1 MTLGQPD
8 EQEFPGVAGSG
19 VTVEELRNLPLEA
32 LVEIIIQQRDVIRG
46 LREHITE
53 LEREIVR
60 HNKPRKTS
68 RNSSLPSSKDHK
80 SNWKAKVKP
89 KQKRGPRVGHP
100 GRSRTRSEP
109 DVVVEC
115 CPSHCSA
122 CGTDL
127 QDLEPTSVGVN
138 QVIDI
143 PPVRPVVVEAHRY
156 SVICPVC
163 HHQESAAYPAG
174 MEPERVFGGGIE
186 SLVNYLHHEHHI
198 GYARL
203 ESLLNDLF
211 HLSVSEGAL
220 VNMIQR
226 GAARLE
232 PEAEE
237 IRDRIRNSTVVGS
250 DETGARVDGQ
260 NWWQWVFRTEQAC
273 YHIIVPHRS
282 SDAIDTVMGDAE
294 PEVWVSDLWSAQLK
308 HPARQHQICI
318 PHQLRDLQYAIDADR
333 CAFAYRLQ
341 RLFLRAKRLSEHRDT
356 LSAAHYQQQAAAIE
370 TACDVLLN
378 QPVASEWGRNLQRR
392 YRKHRASLF
401 VFLYRSD
408 VPFDNNGSERDLR
421 NSVVHRKVSGGFR
434 SDWGA
439 AAYATTASVIGTA
452 KKQGKPILATL
463 QASIGPSLPIL
474 MSNPCI
480 LRHHF
485 FP

>member
-1 MTLGQPD
+1 MTLLQRD
-8 EQEFPGVAGSG
+8 EQEFSG
-19 VTVEELRNLPLEA
+19 VTGSDATVEELRSLPREA
-32 LVEIIIQQRDVIRG
+32 LVEIIVQQRDVIRG
-46 LREHITE
+46 LRERAME
-53 LEREIVR
+53 LEREGAQL
-60 HNKPRKTS
+60 NKPRKTS
-68 RNSSLPSSKDHK
+68 RNSSLPPSKDHK
-80 SNWKAKVKP
+80 PNRRVKAKP
-89 KQKRGPRVGHP
+89 KKRGPRVGHP

-115 CPSHCSA
+115 CPNHCSA

-127 QDLEPTSVGVN
+127 QDVEPMLIGVN

-143 PPVRPVVVEAHRY
+143 PPVRPMVVEAHRY
-156 SVICPVC
+156 SVICPAC
-163 HHQESAAYPAG
+163 HHQETTSYPAG
-174 MEPERVFGGGIE
+174 MESERVFGSGIE

-203 ESLLNDLF
+203 ESLLGEAF

-232 PEAEE
+232 SEAEE
-237 IRDRIRNSTVVGS
+237 IRDQIRNSAVVGS
-250 DETGARVDGQ
+250 DETGARIDGQ

-273 YHIIVPHRS
+273 YHIIVPRRS
-282 SDAIDTVMGDAE
+282 SQAIDTVMGDAE

-308 HPARQHQICI
+308 HPAQQHQVCI

-356 LSAAHYQQQAAAIE
+356 LSATHYQQQVAAIE
-370 TACDVLLN
+370 AACDALLN

-434 SDWGA
+434 SEWGA
-439 AAYATTASVIGTA
+439 AAYATSASVIGTA
-452 KKQGKPILATL
+452 KKQGKPVLATL

-474 MSNPCI
+474 MSDPSI